1 MDNNQSSLYN
11 DIYNSK
17 FFLKASKKSEYEI
30 RLPKSSFDKIITLY
44 GNEKIMPL
52 SFISFC
58 TVVENKETII
68 NMTGSINIRSTL
80 QINKI
85 LYSMNNLLIYPASY
99 EGLSENE
106 KIIRSPKLTNKALQN
121 ISKKIGMDF
130 SEMINYLSLQIVTVR
145 LKESIRTIKSLEIY
159 LKVFNYIHLLN
170 VKFPNKIKFPIT
182 YYSYKSILNMC
193 GITIDKMFGTFDIE
207 QTNNLTRDDL
217 LKNEKSILY
226 NKVLIRELYEGID
239 DKIKEEQIDVYKGGE
254 HCGRIPK
261 PQFDALEYYR
271 KEESDLLKKLS
282 ELPKNKVIDIK
293 NNENSKEN
301 ENENDINIEKVEEN
315 KIKIEKDKEIVNI
328 EKDENKNIEIINIE
342 QKHKNIY
349 EIKEKNQDNNNKD
362 ITFQKE
368 KEVDI
373 DEKNNNKKPNIL
385 VDKVKEIRSSK
396 VKLDK
401 FVNKHNSLEKRKFK
415 IRRAVFIKVQKEN

>member
-99 EGLSENE
+99 KGLSENE

-159 LKVFNYIHLLN
+159 LMIFNYIHLLN

-226 NKVLIRELYEGID
+226 NKVLIRELYERID

-373 DEKNNNKKPNIL
+373 DEKNNNKKPN
-385 VDKVKEIRSSK
+385 
-396 VKLDK
+396 K

>member
-159 LKVFNYIHLLN
+159 LMVFNYIHLLN

-271 KEESDLLKKLS
+271 KEESDLLIKLNILS
-282 ELPKNKVIDIK
+282 KDKVIDIK

-301 ENENDINIEKVEEN
+301 ENDNDINIEKVEE
-315 KIKIEKDKEIVNI
+315 EKKIVNV
-328 EKDENKNIEIINIE
+328 EKDENKNIDIINIE
-342 QKHKNIY
+342 QNHKNIY
-349 EIKEKNQDNNNKD
+349 EIKEKKQDNNNKD
-362 ITFQKE
+362 IIFQKE
-368 KEVDI
+368 KEVNI
-373 DEKNNNKKPNIL
+373 AEINNNKKPNIL
-385 VDKVKEIRSSK
+385 VDKTKEIRSSK

-401 FVNKHNSLEKRKFK
+401 FVSKHNSLEKKKFK

>member
-68 NMTGSINIRSTL
+68 NMAGSINIRSTL

-85 LYSMNNLLIYPASY
+85 LHSMNNLLIYPASY

-106 KIIRSPKLTNKALQN
+106 KIIRSPKLTNKSLQN
-121 ISKKIGMDF
+121 ISKKMSMDF
-130 SEMINYLSLQIVTVR
+130 SEIINYLSLQIVTVR

-159 LKVFNYIHLLN
+159 LMIFNYIHLLN

-301 ENENDINIEKVEEN
+301 ENEN
-315 KIKIEKDKEIVNI
+315 

>member
-68 NMTGSINIRSTL
+68 NMAGSINIRSTL

-85 LYSMNNLLIYPASY
+85 LHSMNNLLIYPASY

-106 KIIRSPKLTNKALQN
+106 KIIRSPKLTNKSLQN

-159 LKVFNYIHLLN
+159 LMIFNYIHLLN

-207 QTNNLTRDDL
+207 QTNNLNRDDL

-226 NKVLIRELYEGID
+226 NKVLIRELYERID

-271 KEESDLLKKLS
+271 KEESDLLIKLNILS
-282 ELPKNKVIDIK
+282 KDKVIDIK

-301 ENENDINIEKVEEN
+301 ENDNDINIEKVEE
-315 KIKIEKDKEIVNI
+315 EKKIVNV
-328 EKDENKNIEIINIE
+328 EKDENKNI
-342 QKHKNIY
+342 Y
-349 EIKEKNQDNNNKD
+349 Y
-362 ITFQKE
+362 
-368 KEVDI
+368 
-373 DEKNNNKKPNIL
+373 L
-385 VDKVKEIRSSK
+385 S
-396 VKLDK
+396 
-401 FVNKHNSLEKRKFK
+401 KRKRSEYCRNK
-415 IRRAVFIKVQKEN
+415 QQ